1 LDVAGPFGGT
11 VARVVDLVECIPNIS
26 EGRRPDVV
34 EACAAAVRASG
45 AALLDIHR
53 DPDHNRSVL
62 TFAGRGPQVR
72 AAALA
77 LCDAAIAAI
86 DLRRQDGVHP
96 RIGAVDVMPF
106 VPLEDTRM
114 AVCVEL
120 AREVGAE
127 VARRHGL
134 PVYLYEAAAA
144 SPERRR
150 LEDVRRG
157 QFEGL
162 ARRMHQP
169 GRQPDFGPSE
179 PHPSAGATVIGA
191 RLPLIAFNVNLA
203 TGRLDAA
210 RAIAAAVRE
219 SSGGLPHVKALGL
232 ALGAR
237 GIVQVSMN
245 LTDFRVTPIDRAFD
259 AVAREAVRLG
269 VAVLESELVGL
280 IPAAALPAA
289 GAASVRLA
297 GFSPD
302 QLLEH
307 RLLAAGLGTRLE
319 T

>member
-1 LDVAGPFGGT
+1 
-11 VARVVDLVECIPNIS
+11 
-26 EGRRPDVV
+26 
-34 EACAAAVRASG
+34 
-45 AALLDIHR
+45 
-53 DPDHNRSVL
+53 
-62 TFAGRGPQVR
+62 
-72 AAALA
+72 
-77 LCDAAIAAI
+77 
-86 DLRRQDGVHP
+86 
-96 RIGAVDVMPF
+96 
-106 VPLEDTRM
+106 
-114 AVCVEL
+114 
-120 AREVGAE
+120 
-127 VARRHGL
+127 
-134 PVYLYEAAAA
+134 
-144 SPERRR
+144 
-150 LEDVRRG
+150 VRRG